1 MLVDKSSLLMLSGM
15 TIEYKKEIFGSF
27 LELKIPTQQVVVVVV
42 KVLVYK
48 MNYDRKKQEELL
60 YNEKV
65 RHISSLNMQSDA
77 IEMSNMI
84 VL

>member
-1 MLVDKSSLLMLSGM
+1 M

-27 LELKIPTQQVVVVVV
+27 LEIKKFDNATSSCWWKFSGI
-42 KVLVYK
+42 

-65 RHISSLNMQSDA
+65 RHLILQSDA

-84 VL
+84 L